1 MRIIFEQLD
10 GSLSIVIPAPD
21 SGLTIEAVAAQ
32 AVPAGVPYRI
42 VADDALPTDRT
53 YRNAWEIASDQRTIV
68 HNMDKAKTIHRDIM
82 RSVRAERFKQ
92 LDVEYMRADER
103 GPSGIA
109 DKQAIAAERQV
120 LRDVTDHPGIDAATT
135 PEELKQVWPVEL
147 GRNPFRQR
155 GV

>member
-1 MRIIFEQLD
+1 MRIIYTNAE
-10 GSLSIVIPAPD
+10 GGTSIVTPIIQE
-21 SGLTIEAVAAQ
+21 GLTLQDIIAKSVPPNTPYAAVE
-32 AVPAGVPYRI
+32 
-42 VADDALPTDRT
+42 DDEIPTDRT
-53 YRNAWEIASDQRTIV
+53 YRNAWEIAGDQRTIV

-82 RSVRAERFKQ
+82 RSARAERFKQ
-92 LDVEYMRADER
+92 LDVQYMRADER

-109 DKQAIAAERQV
+109 DKQTVAAERQV